1 MNDIVFCAVLMAS
14 MASANAESW
23 PVEGTVKAPCAVA
36 VSLKSPLHFYA
47 TRGTPD
53 ALAKELRVRD
63 AKGTEVPY
71 AIRKRMIQF
80 EPAPPDESNFNCAPV
95 HDAKTKKTIFE
106 LDTRFI
112 PVEKVRI
119 NASGENFSRGVRV
132 MRRVQAQWRQVA
144 EGRICAVNLPGEKSK
159 SLTIPLNGECR
170 AEAMRI
176 EVDNMDNPPLSYEQL
191 PISLFTV
198 PQDIVFIASPG
209 QTYSISLEKGLS
221 APRYDTKL
229 LDYAIHAQAPTRLM
243 MKFPEANADGTIG
256 GKNGPTAIWL
266 TSNVNPIHVA
276 SIVVFIILAAVCV
289 RLFRSTR
296 R

>member
-95 HDAKTKKTIFE
+95 HDAKAKKTIFE

-112 PVEKVRI
+112 PVEKVREI
-119 NASGENFSRGVRV
+119 QQYRNHTEVRMSG
-132 MRRVQAQWRQVA
+132 VA
-144 EGRICAVNLPGEKSK
+144 DLTEKGRITTENIFAYSWLQKGACKDKGWDDMNVAAIMSAAKEGEIPSCMSDVDRIAVLES
-159 SLTIPLNGECR
+159 IPTRNDR
-170 AEAMRI
+170 Q
-176 EVDNMDNPPLSYEQL
+176 EQEL
-191 PISLFTV
+191 QRL
-198 PQDIVFIASPG
+198 
-209 QTYSISLEKGLS
+209 LEK
-221 APRYDTKL
+221 T
-229 LDYAIHAQAPTRLM
+229 
-243 MKFPEANADGTIG
+243 G
-256 GKNGPTAIWL
+256 GQD
-266 TSNVNPIHVA
+266 HE
-276 SIVVFIILAAVCV
+276 
-289 RLFRSTR
+289 
-296 R
+296 